1 MANEHILVDGY
12 SILYQWKELDSL
24 RQRNLATARQVLI
37 KLLTQ
42 FHDYRGGKLSIVFD
56 GRSLP
61 KSGEAIRTNVEV
73 IFSRSGESADAVIER
88 IVGTSQNPS
97 SFLVATDD
105 FAEQTTVESLGAHS
119 LSADGF
125 HSMIEAEMEGLSQA
139 VEKLSRDNLGF
150 RRR

>member
-12 SILYQWKELDSL
+12 SILYQWKELEPL
-24 RQRNLATARQVLI
+24 RRKNLATARQMLI

-42 FHDYRGGKLSIVFD
+42 FHDYRGGKLTVVFD

-61 KSGEAIRTNVEV
+61 KGGEAIRTDIGV
-73 IFSRSGESADAVIER
+73 IYSRSGESADAVIER
-88 IVGTSQNPS
+88 IVGTSQTPS

-125 HSMIEAEMEGLSQA
+125 HSMIEAEMEGLDQA
-139 VEKLSRDNLGF
+139 IQKLSRDNLGF

>member
-37 KLLTQ
+37 KVLTH
-42 FHDYRGGKLSIVFD
+42 FHDYRGGKLSVVFD

-61 KSGEAIRTNVEV
+61 KGGEAIRTNIEV
-73 IFSRSGESADAVIER
+73 IFSRTGESADAVIER
-88 IVGTSQNPS
+88 IVGTSPNPS

-105 FAEQTTVESLGAHS
+105 FAEQTTVESLGAHT

-125 HSMIEAEMEGLSQA
+125 HSMIEAEMEGLNDA
-139 VEKLSRDNLGF
+139 ISRITTKNSGF
-150 RRR
+150 RRP